1 MRSCGGD
8 PSAGSTGTTTNACTA
23 TSMTSRRQSPR
34 RRSTLRNGPTRLW
47 SKSSSPSLH
56 QTQDASLTHRAGSIT
71 CVEVE
76 AGEARRG
83 GRGRGLA
90 LVCGAGVIWGTIG
103 PAVGVVHER
112 SMLSVLTMSGWRAL
126 AALVTLAV
134 VVLIRGQFAAC
145 VALVRAHPTR
155 ILGMGALTT
164 AFQLLFFVAVLAA
177 GVSVATVV
185 ALGSAPVLLLLLHSV
200 QRRRVPGTAQL
211 VTVSMGVAGLLLVS
225 LIGVGTAG
233 SAPTLG
239 VLAALGSG
247 AAFALSAEV
256 GSSVSKG
263 HDAVPVAT
271 GTMAVAAL
279 IMVPAGVTVGLV
291 RGDSLVATDAATWAG
306 LAYLGV
312 VTMALAYVLLFAGLR
327 TTASGS
333 AAVATLLEPVT
344 AVVIAVLLLG
354 ETLTLAGSVGSLL
367 ILAAIGSLG
376 LRQEVPEV
384 H

>member
-1 MRSCGGD
+1 M
-8 PSAGSTGTTTNACTA
+8 
-23 TSMTSRRQSPR
+23 
-34 RRSTLRNGPTRLW
+34 
-47 SKSSSPSLH
+47 
-56 QTQDASLTHRAGSIT
+56 
-71 CVEVE
+71 EVE
-76 AGEARRG
+76 ADEARRG
-83 GRGRGLA
+83 GRGRGLG

-103 PAVGVVHER
+103 PAVDVVHQR

-134 VVLIRGQFAAC
+134 AVLIRGQLTAC
-145 VALVRAHPTR
+145 IALVRAHPTR

-164 AFQLLFFVAVLAA
+164 AFQLLFFVAVLAT

-247 AAFALSAEV
+247 AAFAFSADL
-256 GSSVSKG
+256 GSAVSQG
-263 HDAVPVAT
+263 YDAVPVAT

-279 IMVPAGVTVGLV
+279 IMVPAAVTVGLV
-291 RGDSLVATDAATWAG
+291 RGEALVATDAATWLG

-327 TTASGS
+327 TTPSGS

-344 AVVIAVLLLG
+344 AVVIAVLFLG

>member
-1 MRSCGGD
+1 
-8 PSAGSTGTTTNACTA
+8 
-23 TSMTSRRQSPR
+23 
-34 RRSTLRNGPTRLW
+34 
-47 SKSSSPSLH
+47 
-56 QTQDASLTHRAGSIT
+56 
-71 CVEVE
+71 
-76 AGEARRG
+76 
-83 GRGRGLA
+83 
-90 LVCGAGVIWGTIG
+90 
-103 PAVGVVHER
+103 
-112 SMLSVLTMSGWRAL
+112 
-126 AALVTLAV
+126 
-134 VVLIRGQFAAC
+134 VLIRGQLSAC
-145 VALVRAHPTR
+145 IVLVRAHPTR

-200 QRRRVPGTAQL
+200 QRRRAPGRAQL

-225 LIGVGTAG
+225 LIGVGNAG

-247 AAFALSAEV
+247 AAFAFSAEV
-256 GSSVSKG
+256 GSSVSQG
-263 HDAVPVAT
+263 YDAVPVAT

-291 RGDSLVATDAATWAG
+291 RGDSLVATDAATWLG

-344 AVVIAVLLLG
+344 AVVIAVLFLG
-354 ETLTLAGSVGSLL
+354 ETLTLAGAVGSLL

-376 LRQEVPEV
+376 LRQEIPEVPEV

>member
-1 MRSCGGD
+1 
-8 PSAGSTGTTTNACTA
+8 
-23 TSMTSRRQSPR
+23 
-34 RRSTLRNGPTRLW
+34 
-47 SKSSSPSLH
+47 
-56 QTQDASLTHRAGSIT
+56 
-71 CVEVE
+71 
-76 AGEARRG
+76 
-83 GRGRGLA
+83 
-90 LVCGAGVIWGTIG
+90 
-103 PAVGVVHER
+103 
-112 SMLSVLTMSGWRAL
+112 MLSVLTMSGWRAL

-256 GSSVSKG
+256 GSSVSQG

-344 AVVIAVLLLG
+344 AVAIAVLLLG

>member
-1 MRSCGGD
+1 
-8 PSAGSTGTTTNACTA
+8 
-23 TSMTSRRQSPR
+23 
-34 RRSTLRNGPTRLW
+34 
-47 SKSSSPSLH
+47 
-56 QTQDASLTHRAGSIT
+56 
-71 CVEVE
+71 
-76 AGEARRG
+76 
-83 GRGRGLA
+83 
-90 LVCGAGVIWGTIG
+90 
-103 PAVGVVHER
+103 
-112 SMLSVLTMSGWRAL
+112 MLSVLTMCGWRAL

-155 ILGMGALTT
+155 ILVMGALTT

-200 QRRRVPGTAQL
+200 QWRRVPGTAQL
-211 VTVSMGVAGLLLVS
+211 VTVSMGVAGLVLVS

-247 AAFALSAEV
+247 AAFAFSADL
-256 GSSVSKG
+256 GSFVSRG
-263 HDAVPVAT
+263 YDAVPVAT

-291 RGDSLVATDAATWAG
+291 RGDSLVATDAATWLG

-354 ETLTLAGSVGSLL
+354 ESLTLAGSVGSLL

-376 LRQEVPEV
+376 LRQDVPEV

>member
-1 MRSCGGD
+1 M
-8 PSAGSTGTTTNACTA
+8 
-23 TSMTSRRQSPR
+23 
-34 RRSTLRNGPTRLW
+34 
-47 SKSSSPSLH
+47 
-56 QTQDASLTHRAGSIT
+56 
-71 CVEVE
+71 EVE
-76 AGEARRG
+76 AGVARRG
-83 GRGRGLA
+83 GQGRGLA

-103 PAVGVVHER
+103 PAVDLVHER

-126 AALVTLAV
+126 AAVVTLAV
-134 VVLIRGQFAAC
+134 VVLLRGQLPAC

-155 ILGMGALTT
+155 ILAMGALTT

-200 QRRRVPGTAQL
+200 QRRRLPGTAQL
-211 VTVSMGVAGLLLVS
+211 ATVSMGVAGLLLVS
-225 LIGVGTAG
+225 LVGVGAVG

-239 VLAALGSG
+239 ILAALGSG
-247 AAFALSAEV
+247 AAFALSADV
-256 GSSVSKG
+256 GSSVSQG

-271 GTMAVAAL
+271 GTMTVAAL
-279 IMVPAGVTVGLV
+279 IMVPAGLGVGLV
-291 RGDSLVATDAATWAG
+291 RGDPPVATDAATWAG

-344 AVVIAVLLLG
+344 AVLIAVLFLG

-367 ILAAIGSLG
+367 ILTAIGSLG
-376 LRQEVPEV
+376 LRQDLPEV

>member
-1 MRSCGGD
+1 M
-8 PSAGSTGTTTNACTA
+8 
-23 TSMTSRRQSPR
+23 
-34 RRSTLRNGPTRLW
+34 
-47 SKSSSPSLH
+47 K
-56 QTQDASLTHRAGSIT
+56 
-71 CVEVE
+71 VE
-76 AGEARRG
+76 AGEVRRA
-83 GRGRGLA
+83 GRGLA
-90 LVCGAGVIWGTIG
+90 LVCAAGVIWGTIG
-103 PAVGVVHER
+103 PAVDLVHGR
-112 SMLSVLTMSGWRAL
+112 SMLSVLTMSGWRA
-126 AALVTLAV
+126 AAAVVTLAA
-134 VVLIRGQFAAC
+134 VVLIRGQLGAC
-145 VALVRAHPTR
+145 VALVHAHPTR
-155 ILGMGALTT
+155 ILAMGALTT

-211 VTVSMGVAGLLLVS
+211 VTVSMGVAGLALVS
-225 LIGVGTAG
+225 LVGGDSHG

-239 VLAALGSG
+239 VLAALASG
-247 AAFALSAEV
+247 TAFALSAEV
-256 GSSVSKG
+256 GSSVSRG

-271 GTMAVAAL
+271 GTMVVAAS
-279 IMVPAGVTVGLV
+279 IMVPAALTMGLV
-291 RGDSLVATDAATWAG
+291 RGDSLVATDTATWAG

-327 TTASGS
+327 TTAPGS

-354 ETLTLAGSVGSLL
+354 ETLTLAATVGTLL

-376 LRQEVPEV
+376 LRQEVLEVPEV

>member
-1 MRSCGGD
+1 ME
-8 PSAGSTGTTTNACTA
+8 N
-23 TSMTSRRQSPR
+23 
-34 RRSTLRNGPTRLW
+34 
-47 SKSSSPSLH
+47 
-56 QTQDASLTHRAGSIT
+56 
-71 CVEVE
+71 E
-76 AGEARRG
+76 AGETRRT

-103 PAVGVVHER
+103 PAVDVVHER

-126 AALVTLAV
+126 AAFATLAV
-134 VVLIRGQFAAC
+134 VVLLRGQLAAC

-185 ALGSAPVLLLLLHSV
+185 ALGSAPVLLLVLHSV
-200 QRRRVPGTAQL
+200 QRRRVPDTAQL

-225 LIGVGTAG
+225 LVGVGTTG
-233 SAPTLG
+233 SDPTLG

-247 AAFALSAEV
+247 AAFALSADV
-256 GSSVSKG
+256 GSSVSQG

-271 GTMAVAAL
+271 GTMVVAAL
-279 IMVPAGVTVGLV
+279 IMVPAGVTVGLL
-291 RGDSLVATDAATWAG
+291 RGDSLVAADAATWAG

-367 ILAAIGSLG
+367 ILAAIGSLA

>member
-1 MRSCGGD
+1 
-8 PSAGSTGTTTNACTA
+8 
-23 TSMTSRRQSPR
+23 MT
-34 RRSTLRNGPTRLW
+34 
-47 SKSSSPSLH
+47 
-56 QTQDASLTHRAGSIT
+56 
-71 CVEVE
+71 VE
-76 AGEARRG
+76 AGEVRRS

-103 PAVGVVHER
+103 PAVALVHER
-112 SMLSVLTMSGWRAL
+112 SMLSVLTMSGWRSV
-126 AALVTLAV
+126 AAVLTLAV
-134 VVLIRGQFAAC
+134 WVLVRGQLGAC

-155 ILGMGALTT
+155 ILAMGAFTT

-177 GVSVATVV
+177 GVSLATVV

-200 QRRRVPGTAQL
+200 QRRSMPGAGQL
-211 VTVSMGVAGLLLVS
+211 ITVSMGVVGLMLVS
-225 LIGVGTAG
+225 LIGSDAAG

-256 GSSVSKG
+256 GGSVSQG

-271 GTMAVAAL
+271 GTMVVAAS
-279 IMVPAGVTVGLV
+279 IMVPAALTVGLV
-291 RGDSLVATDAATWAG
+291 RGDPLLAADAATWGG

-327 TTASGS
+327 TTAPGS
-333 AAVATLLEPVT
+333 ATVATLLEPAT

-354 ETLTLAGSVGSLL
+354 ERLTLAGVVGTLL

-376 LRQEVPEV
+376 LRQEAPEIPEV